1 MFAMA
6 SMRSENAAWNHVM
19 GFGAPLRLEACE
31 TLAGFESSHAALKK
45 MSPQIRGM
53 DLDELVETE
62 KMMEKMDLNLS
73 IKMQELLRN
82 WRNVW

>member
-1 MFAMA
+1 MVT
-6 SMRSENAAWNHVM
+6 WNNMSWVL
-19 GFGAPLRLEACE
+19 GPPLRLEACE

-53 DLDELVETE
+53 DSDEFVETE
-62 KMMEKMDLNLS
+62 KMMEKMDLDLL
-73 IKMQELLRN
+73 IKMQELLGN